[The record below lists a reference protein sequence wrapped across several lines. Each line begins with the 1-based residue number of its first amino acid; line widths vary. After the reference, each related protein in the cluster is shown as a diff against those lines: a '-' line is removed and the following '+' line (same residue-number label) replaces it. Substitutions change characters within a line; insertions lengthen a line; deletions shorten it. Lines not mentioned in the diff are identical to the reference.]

1 MQEKEKQDKDPIKV
15 PHPQDEQKLSDTIA
29 DAHAAGDGALERGK
43 DSLIASD
50 DGHAEEK
57 TAPTGGEAY

>member
-1 MQEKEKQDKDPIKV
+1 MQQKEKKEVESGKEPSN
-15 PHPQDEQKLSDTIA
+15 PGHQKLSDTIE

-50 DGHAEEK
+50 DDGAG
-57 TAPTGGEAY
+57 APPSTTGGEAY